1 MQDDPGRKGNGMI
14 WVAVGCGGL
23 LLLTLCV
30 ATGFGAYFVMDR
42 GSSSPMS
49 SPMPQAQQPT
59 GPGSGPMMP
68 SQGGGTPGATSSV
81 EVTAA
86 VTVVTGSRPVSE
98 GAICSFR
105 VERLPRSN
113 GAGYWCRTQAVCGGK
128 LLFGGPT
135 AGYFN
140 CRMTVGGG
148 APEITGGDPDTSSAD
163 NDASF
168 AIDTTESSVVLRDD
182 ATSQNG
188 EYTLVAHINSLR

>member
-1 MQDDPGRKGNGMI
+1 VESQNP
-14 WVAVGCGGL
+14 
-23 LLLTLCV
+23 
-30 ATGFGAYFVMDR
+30 
-42 GSSSPMS
+42 S
-49 SPMPQAQQPT
+49 T

-68 SQGGGTPGATSSV
+68 SPGTTPGATSSV
-81 EVTAA
+81 EITAA

-140 CRMTVGGG
+140 CRMTVGSGV
-148 APEITGGDPDTSSAD
+148 PEITGGDPDTSSVD

-168 AIDTTESSVVLRDD
+168 AIDTTASSVVLRDD

-188 EYTLVAHINSLR
+188 EYSLVAHINSLR